1 MELNTRIDVLREI
14 LESSGACYGSG
25 ETSSFFT
32 NESEAVQVAQMICGT
47 CPVDARAACLEYALS
62 TNMEYGVWGGILF
75 WDGQGLLPEEAPGAS
90 PGRRGSPAGG
100 SFEGGPVVPGGRT
113 VAHEEDRLIL
123 RS

>member
-1 MELNTRIDVLREI
+1 METQMELNTRIDVLREI

-75 WDGQGLLPEEAPGAS
+75 WDGQAYYRKRP
-90 PGRRGSPAGG
+90 PGRPRADEAALPVEASKEDLWSLVDELSPMRKTA
-100 SFEGGPVVPGGRT
+100 
-113 VAHEEDRLIL
+113 
-123 RS
+123 